1 MYGVESLPRYMEG
14 FSPPCKEINVYKRNQ
29 GDVFVTDQVRKVGWG
44 RDQNLPKNDI
54 KLHHPGKR
62 LLENSSALHPVW
74 GTMEK
79 CKLQIARRKLAL
91 DGWRNPWGR
100 SQSWKIA
107 ANYQMFDIPS
117 TASTGLLAPL
127 IATGK
132 TVTDSVPQKVFFT
145 QKNHKWF
152 KESHLTALLNAWEK
166 RRHEWFCI
174 FPGPES
180 SQSSREFQRVSGTR
194 EFLSFSTTGWVFG
207 SRPSPHP
214 RPPISRARR
223 FTWTD

>member
-1 MYGVESLPRYMEG
+1 MYGVEYMEG
-14 FSPPCKEINVYKRNQ
+14 FSPPCKEINAHKRNQ

-62 LLENSSALHPVW
+62 LLENSSALHPAW

-117 TASTGLLAPL
+117 TAPVCLSLQL
-127 IATGK
+127 IWNCHSFGSSK
-132 TVTDSVPQKVFFT
+132 GFFSPK
-145 QKNHKWF
+145 KNHKWF
-152 KESHLTALLNAWEK
+152 KKSHLTTLLNAWEK

-180 SQSSREFQRVSGTR
+180 SSV
-194 EFLSFSTTGWVFG
+194 
-207 SRPSPHP
+207 SRPLVGFSAHGHLRIHVLRSPGLGASP
-214 RPPISRARR
+214 EPTKKS
-223 FTWTD
+223 

>member
-14 FSPPCKEINVYKRNQ
+14 FSPPCKEINFYKRNQ

-117 TASTGLLAPL
+117 TGSTGLLAPL

-132 TVTDSVPQKVFFT
+132 TVTDSVPQKVFFHP
-145 QKNHKWF
+145 KKW
-152 KESHLTALLNAWEK
+152 
-166 RRHEWFCI
+166 
-174 FPGPES
+174 
-180 SQSSREFQRVSGTR
+180 QMV
-194 EFLSFSTTGWVFG
+194 
-207 SRPSPHP
+207 
-214 RPPISRARR
+214 
-223 FTWTD
+223 